1 MAAMVSPGVLALF
14 EEDTGFLVT
23 FALEIM
29 PKIRRRVGRQLR
41 GQSVQSRED
50 GAQVGLDGSR
60 GHLAGGLLQFHQRVE
75 NFVFRFCHNSIF
87 QPPYYAAG
95 AKINMAKRILT

>member
-1 MAAMVSPGVLALF
+1 
-14 EEDTGFLVT
+14 
-23 FALEIM
+23 
-29 PKIRRRVGRQLR
+29 
-41 GQSVQSRED
+41 
-50 GAQVGLDGSR
+50 
-60 GHLAGGLLQFHQRVE
+60 LAGGLLQFHQRVE